1 MGLESL
7 SDASKAVCSGWVAI
21 ASMYGTSTYVWLTFM
36 GVNLSKYTTHASY
49 GYLYIYI
56 CSIKQRKKEKEAPW
70 LFWWS
75 RSLGDESLL
84 SGNQLG

>member
-1 MGLESL
+1 MCCFWNYIIIAIEGLEGSCCFYIVFQIVLTSICQDVGLESL

-49 GYLYIYI
+49 GYLYI
-56 CSIKQRKKEKEAPW
+56 
-70 LFWWS
+70 
-75 RSLGDESLL
+75 
-84 SGNQLG
+84 